1 MSTTPTC
8 LAWTCKS
15 PLPTSATASVR
26 FPPIWFCNALFD
38 LHQPLAVHLIGA
50 PLALADADYSK
61 KAWVKFQDIPAL
73 HELPGKVKVVQGSV
87 TSVDPASRT
96 ATVVDHATGLAATHE
111 YDYFV
116 AASGLRRVWP
126 VVPQA
131 LGRKQYL
138 LEAGEHIHTVTN
150 ARDGVV
156 VVGGGAV
163 GIEMAA
169 ELKMVKPHVSV
180 TLVHSRDKL
189 LSSEGL
195 PDETKDVALELLKE
209 AGVEVLMEHRLA
221 SSTKVETADGA
232 PRYEVV
238 FTNGKTL
245 VASQVVMAMS
255 KCTPTTSYLPKS
267 AVNADGYVKI
277 RPK

>member
-1 MSTTPTC
+1 MT
-8 LAWTCKS
+8 
-15 PLPTSATASVR
+15 
-26 FPPIWFCNALFD
+26 
-38 LHQPLAVHLIGA
+38 
-50 PLALADADYSK
+50 
-61 KAWVKFQDIPAL
+61 AL
-73 HELPGKVKVVQGSV
+73 HELPGKVKVLQGSV

-116 AASGLRRVWP
+116 AATGLRRVWP

-138 LEAGEHIHTVTN
+138 IEAGEHIHTVAN

-169 ELKMVKPHVSV
+169 ELKMVKPHVKV
-180 TLVHSRDKL
+180 TLVHSREKL

-195 PDETKDVALELLKE
+195 PDETRDRALELLKE
-209 AGVEVLMEHRLA
+209 AGVECLMGHRLA
-221 SSTKVETADGA
+221 SSDKVETVDGA
-232 PRYEVV
+232 PRYEVK
-238 FTNGKTL
+238 FTNGKTI
-245 VASQVVMAMS
+245 VASQVIMAIS
-255 KCTPTTSYLPKS
+255 KSTPTTAYLPKS
-267 AVNADGYVKI
+267 TLNEEGYVKI
-277 RPK
+277 LPK